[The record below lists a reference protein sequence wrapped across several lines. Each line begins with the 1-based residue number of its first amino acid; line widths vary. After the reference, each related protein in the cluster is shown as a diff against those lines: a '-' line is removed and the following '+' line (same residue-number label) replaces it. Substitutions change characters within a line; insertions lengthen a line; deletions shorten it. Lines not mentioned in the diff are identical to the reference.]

1 MSRNPEVAELVTA
14 LTGTWLGKGEGGY
27 PTIEP
32 FRYRELLE
40 FSKRS
45 DHPALH
51 YEQRTWRFT
60 DDGEV
65 VSHWETGLLRIS
77 SDGSLTLFNAQAG
90 RTESMA
96 GTWQRD
102 THRWTLSLASNG
114 YAGDQRVRASTR
126 MLSVAPEDM
135 TYEMSMETSATRESS
150 IHLRAHLTRK
160 S

>member
-1 MSRNPEVAELVTA
+1 MSRDPEVGELVTA
-14 LTGTWLGKGEGGY
+14 LVGTWLGDGEGGY

-40 FSKRS
+40 ITSRS

-51 YEQRTWRFT
+51 YEQRTWRIT

-77 SDGSLTLFNAQAG
+77 SDGSVSLFNAQAG

-102 THRWTLSLASNG
+102 ANGWNLELESNG
-114 YAGDQRVRASTR
+114 YAGDQRVLASNR
-126 MLSVAPEDM
+126 VLSVEPGELS
-135 TYEMSMETSATRESS
+135 YEMYMETDATHERS
-150 IHLRAHLTRK
+150 IHLRARLFRQR
-160 S
+160 